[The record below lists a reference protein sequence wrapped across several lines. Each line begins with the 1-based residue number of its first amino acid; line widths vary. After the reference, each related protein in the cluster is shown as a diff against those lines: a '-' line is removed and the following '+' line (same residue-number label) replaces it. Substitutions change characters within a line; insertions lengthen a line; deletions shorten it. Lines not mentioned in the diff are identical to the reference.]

1 MSQRRPSTSTIV
13 VAVIAIVVVVA
24 AVVVLWTTD
33 VTGPGLKVNGTETSR
48 QTIDDELHDFAGST
62 LFANSY
68 SQSGARFKT
77 TQGAVNSFAGAQW
90 IAFRVQRALAER
102 LLEQRGKQVTERD
115 LSSARTAL
123 RRQGVFEGMSGDAV
137 DQLVAYQAT
146 LTKLQNELGSRAA
159 VAQAL
164 RRAVRRADV
173 DLDPRYGTWNRAR
186 LGICPPAGCRQIAS
200 LIPPT
205 Q

>member
-1 MSQRRPSTSTIV
+1 MSQRPSTSTIV
-13 VAVIAIVVVVA
+13 VVVVAIVVVVA

-33 VTGPGLKVNGTETSR
+33 VTGPGLQVNGKETSR
-48 QTIDDELHDFAGST
+48 QTLDNELHDFAGST

-68 SQSGARFKT
+68 SQNGARFKT
-77 TQGAVNSFAGAQW
+77 TEGAVNSFAGAQW

-102 LLEQRGKQVTERD
+102 LLHDRGKQVTERD
-115 LSSARTAL
+115 LTSARKAL
-123 RRQGVFEGMSGDAV
+123 RQQGVFDGMSGDAV
-137 DQLVAYQAT
+137 DQLVGYQAA
-146 LTKLQNELGSRAA
+146 LTKLQNEVGGRAA

-164 RRAVRRADV
+164 RRAARRADV
-173 DLDPRYGTWNRAR
+173 ELDPRYGTWNRAR